1 MTFLMIEQ
9 VHTLAKG
16 VERTVEKVI
25 QDDNLDYIHMLFNK
39 DEGLP
44 IHYSNS
50 NVYMTVLQG
59 MLTIGLDDQEERHYS
74 AGTLLQ
80 IPYKIK
86 MNVRNQ
92 HDELLELLVIKAPA
106 PKNYPGG

>member
-1 MTFLMIEQ
+1 MIEH

-16 VERTVEKVI
+16 PERTVDKVI

-44 IHYSNS
+44 LHYSNS

-59 MLTIGLDDQEERHYS
+59 TLTIGLNDQEDHHYPG
-74 AGTLLQ
+74 GTLLQ
-80 IPYKIK
+80 IPYKVK
-86 MNVRNQ
+86 MNVRNV
-92 HDELLELLVIKAPA
+92 HEELLELLVIKAPA
-106 PKNYPGG
+106 PKNFQP